1 MELPNACALVVE
13 DCPKACFCMRQAL
26 EHADLAA
33 TAERGLEL
41 ASRELFDFVL
51 LNLSSSTLRAVE
63 SCQTLRKESST
74 QETPIVFLMGWET
87 GKETLD
93 QIRKLGAADVI
104 TKPFRTLDFVTR
116 VLSSLRCE
124 TCQPFAIWV
133 SLRP

>member
-1 MELPNACALVVE
+1 MTGAT
-13 DCPKACFCMRQAL
+13 
-26 EHADLAA
+26 AA
-33 TAERGLEL
+33 AERGLEL

-51 LNLSSSTLRAVE
+51 LNLSSSTLRTVE

-74 QETPIVFLMGWET
+74 QETPLVFLMGWER